1 MTRICFGLQAGIY
14 SEKIISGECRIPP
27 ANAAGNPVT
36 PARIDLAILAVLCIL
51 LVFLILLT
59 KILLN
64 IDNRQKKMLHLLS
77 SSRKNTRKGNKGS
90 AGNAGKG
97 KGEQDEDGD
106 ENQLFVQ
113 IKDEQTDD
121 CQLDWDMANKTE
133 AADAAT
139 GSYAEN
145 VTSPVYQQPSIPKMQ
160 ESKLSF
166 DAIGQKAAKGISE
179 PLNGRA
185 PQYVCGVSVDGSANY
200 NSQDPVTFNV
210 DENGMMEF
218 MSDNTIVPKK
228 TCFSNYN
235 TTAFFSRHDF
245 FHVFSIQ
252 DRNGKQ
258 VGKRQQMH
266 LLETRKP
273 AYGRKESGSIVLME
287 KGVLI
292 AEEK

>member
-1 MTRICFGLQAGIY
+1 MTRTCFRLQAGIY
-14 SEKIISGECRIPP
+14 LKKVISGEYGIPSS
-27 ANAAGNPVT
+27 NAAGDPAA
-36 PARIDLAILAVLCIL
+36 PARIDLAIFAVLCVL

-59 KILLN
+59 LILLN
-64 IDNRQKKMLHLLS
+64 IEGRQKKMLHLLS
-77 SSRKNTRKGNKGS
+77 GSRKNTRKGKKGS
-90 AGNAGKG
+90 TGNDRKG
-97 KGEQDEDGD
+97 KVEQDDNGD
-106 ENQLFVQ
+106 ENQPFVQ
-113 IKDEQTDD
+113 TKDKQADDSQPERDMTD
-121 CQLDWDMANKTE
+121 KTE
-133 AADAAT
+133 SADAAT
-139 GSYAEN
+139 DSYAEN
-145 VTSPVYQQPSIPKMQ
+145 VTSPEYQLPSIPKMQ

-166 DAIGQKAAKGISE
+166 DAIGQKTAKGISE

-200 NSQDPVTFNV
+200 NSQASVTFNV

-266 LLETRKP
+266 LLEIRKP
-273 AYGRKESGSIVLME
+273 AYGRKESVSIVLME